1 MDCMNNQA
9 DLIEPDEEFVTII
22 SSGTEVMRR
31 MNSLLDKTAIVYAGY
46 EVAFV
51 GIYNVL
57 QIELKTA
64 MDLFQDYN
72 EAATKMSKLTNIS
85 LEVVDI
91 DKLMTAGNADPD
103 AIPIARLIKPDLD
116 MVLRNSK
123 KSKTVL
129 DSKIKP
135 IPLADVERLG
145 HLRAQLERISTNT
158 KSDTCKL
165 YTKNIEL
172 AIEEAENGHDLA
184 PAMISSKVFAHILEQ
199 A

>member
-91 DKLMTAGNADPD
+91 DKLMAAGNADPGCDTNSTSDKTRFGYD
-103 AIPIARLIKPDLD
+103 A
-116 MVLRNSK
+116 
-123 KSKTVL
+123 
-129 DSKIKP
+129 
-135 IPLADVERLG
+135 
-145 HLRAQLERISTNT
+145 
-158 KSDTCKL
+158 
-165 YTKNIEL
+165 
-172 AIEEAENGHDLA
+172 
-184 PAMISSKVFAHILEQ
+184 
-199 A
+199 